1 MTRNTYIAAALCL
14 LAGGLAGCSDKDDEQ
29 PANNT
34 WTLNVMATK
43 SDAPA
48 TRALSY
54 IDDGS
59 TKKLT
64 ATWAIGETVDVR
76 TEFHTDSRGTLTA
89 QDNAT
94 KANLTGTIN
103 GTHFSTENTLSL
115 WFPVYPGD
123 AISYLRQRGTLA
135 DIAARF
141 DYAHASVSVNSV
153 DASNQ
158 VLTTTDATFVNVQAI
173 VKFTLY
179 DTEKKSLAVSEIH
192 VSDGSSEIANATLN
206 PVNSEVWLALP
217 PVNSK
222 TITLTATSGGNS
234 YTFTTPSPVSF
245 QQSHFYPINVKMAK
259 VVPQD

>member
-115 WFPVYPGD
+115 WFPVYPGA
-123 AISYLRQRGTLA
+123 AISYLGQRGTLD
-135 DIAARF
+135 DIAAHF
-141 DYAHASVSVNSV
+141 DYAHADVRVTGV
-153 DASNQ
+153 DASNH
-158 VLTTTDATFVNVQAI
+158 VLTTTDAIFVNVQAI
-173 VKFTLY
+173 VKFTLD
-179 DTEKKSLAVSEIH
+179 DTDNKPLEVSEMH
-192 VSDGSSEIANATLN
+192 VSDGSTEIANAGLN
-206 PVNSEVWLALP
+206 PVKSEVWLALP
-217 PVNSK
+217 PVDSK
-222 TITLTATSGGNS
+222 TITLTATSGGYS

-245 QQSHFYPINVKMAK
+245 QQGHFYPIKVKMAK
-259 VVPQD
+259 